1 MTKRSENNV
10 EIIRV
15 NAKGIEY
22 IMSIMA
28 EYQKPRA
35 DGGSFEKGAG
45 IYAAEAEDNFANGND
60 PIFEISSSHS
70 LDGRPHTFSL
80 SEDDHYD
87 VGYIDE
93 DGYQRFAV
101 KEE

>member
-1 MTKRSENNV
+1 MTSERNV

-15 NAKGIEY
+15 NVKGLEY
-22 IMSIMA
+22 ITSIMA
-28 EYQKPRA
+28 EYQKPRV
-35 DGGSFEKGAG
+35 DGGSLEEGAG
-45 IYAAEAEDNFANGND
+45 IYAAEAEDNFADGND
-60 PIFEISSSHS
+60 PIFEIARAHS
-70 LDGRPHTFSL
+70 LDGRPHTFCL

-87 VGYIDE
+87 VGYFDE